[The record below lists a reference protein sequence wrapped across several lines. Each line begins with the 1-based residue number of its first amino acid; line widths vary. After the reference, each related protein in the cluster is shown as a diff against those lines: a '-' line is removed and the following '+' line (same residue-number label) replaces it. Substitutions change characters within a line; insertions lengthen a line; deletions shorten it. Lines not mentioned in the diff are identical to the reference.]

1 MAEYNEI
8 LCQAIDTIVK
18 ERLAQIK
25 FDETISCV
33 IVDNTE
39 RKKGK
44 YRVQYGSITF
54 DAYGENTTYDINT
67 TVYVLI
73 PKGDYSQ
80 KKIIICKI
88 I

>member
-33 IVDNTE
+33 IIANNE
-39 RKKGK
+39 REQGK

-54 DAYGENTTYDINT
+54 EAYSENTTYNINT

-80 KKIIICKI
+80 KKIILSKVI
-88 I
+88 